1 MIMASYYKS
10 KLSHTIL
17 EFGRNLIALL
27 PEPHQKNELEAC
39 MDTIVLVWNSVTL
52 DSIHGTTKNTDA
64 VFEVLRNEPPE
75 YVLHIKRLVMRKK
88 RHFSTDLRGVGNRW
102 IKEKNGELIFGC
114 DARAIA
120 D

>member
-1 MIMASYYKS
+1 MASYSKS
-10 KLSHTIL
+10 KISHTIL

-52 DSIHGTTKNTDA
+52 DTIKGTKKNTDA
-64 VFEVLRNEPPE
+64 VFEALENEPPE
-75 YVLHIKRLVMRKK
+75 YVLHIKRLVMRKR
-88 RHFSTDLRGVGNRW
+88 RHFSNDLRGVGNRW
-102 IKEKNGELIFGC
+102 IKEENGELIFGC

-120 D
+120 G